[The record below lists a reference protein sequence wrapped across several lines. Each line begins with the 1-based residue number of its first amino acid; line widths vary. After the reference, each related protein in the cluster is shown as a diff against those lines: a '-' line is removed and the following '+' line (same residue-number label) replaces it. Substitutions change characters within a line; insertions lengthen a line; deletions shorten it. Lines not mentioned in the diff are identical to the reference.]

1 MLLYP
6 WLRYCQGSDHEV
18 IIEQLKYPSFS
29 PIISNCGESLWKAVD
44 LVDK

>member
-18 IIEQLKYPSFS
+18 IIEQLKYPSFF
-29 PIISNCGESLWKAVD
+29 PHYQQLWRIALESSRFSR
-44 LVDK
+44 